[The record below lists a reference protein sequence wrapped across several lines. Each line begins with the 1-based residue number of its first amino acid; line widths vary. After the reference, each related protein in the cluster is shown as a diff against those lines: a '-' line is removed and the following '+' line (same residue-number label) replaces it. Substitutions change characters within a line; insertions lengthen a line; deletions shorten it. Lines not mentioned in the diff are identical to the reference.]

1 MDSIPS
7 PSPSVKTQLFCI
19 QKFVDNTQQCFAFTP
34 FPPIIWIFTEGEGDW
49 IKSRLSSEIFFMR
62 NISIFK
68 NQNSIFWNNL
78 GWMSMKESM
87 KSLDLLPLETKIA
100 TVLPQDF
107 TLESTIIFHG
117 SQIFW
122 WNQVSNSILNS
133 DFEKYI
139 STIDYKLKHIFSS
152 ATSSMLY
159 LGNDIV
165 KSSDILRRP

>member
-1 MDSIPS
+1 
-7 PSPSVKTQLFCI
+7 
-19 QKFVDNTQQCFAFTP
+19 
-34 FPPIIWIFTEGEGDW
+34 
-49 IKSRLSSEIFFMR
+49 
-62 NISIFK
+62 
-68 NQNSIFWNNL
+68 
-78 GWMSMKESM
+78 MKESM

-122 WNQVSNSILNS
+122 WNQVLNSILNS

>member
-1 MDSIPS
+1 
-7 PSPSVKTQLFCI
+7 
-19 QKFVDNTQQCFAFTP
+19 
-34 FPPIIWIFTEGEGDW
+34 
-49 IKSRLSSEIFFMR
+49 
-62 NISIFK
+62 
-68 NQNSIFWNNL
+68 
-78 GWMSMKESM
+78 MSMKENM

-139 STIDYKLKHIFSS
+139 YNWLEIKAYQSQREYKPVF
-152 ATSSMLY
+152 
-159 LGNDIV
+159 
-165 KSSDILRRP
+165 R